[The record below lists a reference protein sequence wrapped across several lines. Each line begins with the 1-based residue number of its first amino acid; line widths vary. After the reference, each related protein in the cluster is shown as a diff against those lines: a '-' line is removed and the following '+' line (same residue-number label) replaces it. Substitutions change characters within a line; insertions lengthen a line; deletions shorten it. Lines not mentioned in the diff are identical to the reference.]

1 MSRLSKT
8 VAVLQVEDHPI
19 VRAGMQPYV
28 NDIAENVTIVVAET
42 LASAIDALQGEVEFD
57 LILIDLN
64 LPDGNGLDVLYNLK
78 QNNRPIPV
86 VVLSAS
92 NNLDD
97 MDRALTQGAKGFIT
111 KDIDPEIM
119 VHALRLVLAGGLYV
133 PEQLINYRLNDQ
145 WSVTEKSSRPND
157 RALTDRQ
164 QEVLK
169 CLIDGHS
176 NKEIARQINCAE
188 STVKAH
194 VTAVLKTLGV
204 PNRNKAAQ
212 AAKYWYEKQEKL
224 TQ

>member
-42 LASAIDALQGEVEFD
+42 LASAIDALQGDVEFD

-133 PEQLINYRLNDQ
+133 PELFVNYRLNNLWRVNEQ
-145 WSVTEKSSRPND
+145 SSRPND
-157 RALTDRQ
+157 HALTGRQ
-164 QEVLK
+164 QEVLQ

-176 NKEIARQINCAE
+176 NKEIARQI
-188 STVKAH
+188 
-194 VTAVLKTLGV
+194 
-204 PNRNKAAQ
+204 R
-212 AAKYWYEKQEKL
+212 
-224 TQ
+224 